1 MNIVDHQILPLRDA
15 RQQFELAGVESSVHS
30 FNSLTGLY
38 YIGGKGGPCAMRVE
52 EWMRYL
58 AMCDQ
63 WAIAPQDLHDAPSIS
78 MLVVSSEEEAELAA
92 LRLRPN
98 SDFARSFREI
108 EDCLNIYDR
117 CLSDDERDE
126 IIRQIGV
133 KLRPLKAAVLR
144 AEEIWREDAAITED
158 ERLALNQWHLGA
170 AHQCATD
177 VLKGAVAVN
186 GKMWASGMWYDL
198 CVAFL
203 KGAQAQLTRPF
214 ARKQLG
220 TKGGPEAA

>member
-58 AMCDQ
+58 AMCAQ

-108 EDCLNIYDR
+108 EECLLAHAR

-126 IIRQIGV
+126 IIRQITA
-133 KLRPLKAAVLR
+133 KIIPLKDAVLR
-144 AEEIWREDAAITED
+144 AEEIWLEDHAPVRVTVNGHQLSRLDEIIEPDTNEELHLTNQGGLLVATIKAEDHEAEWLLDEQGKFSTEG
-158 ERLALNQWHLGA
+158 GA
-170 AHQCATD
+170 A
-177 VLKGAVAVN
+177 
-186 GKMWASGMWYDL
+186 
-198 CVAFL
+198 
-203 KGAQAQLTRPF
+203 
-214 ARKQLG
+214 
-220 TKGGPEAA
+220 